1 MSQKRVLSGVL
12 VAVLMAAASFSVSS
26 SANAGGHYYGL
37 GYGHF
42 GYGHFGYDDDDDDYV
57 YRYRPRRSRYKCFL
71 PEKYLCGPRHRRQFY
86 PHRYRHGYGIKI
98 RPYYHAYPKYYNYYY

>member
-37 GYGHF
+37 GYGH
-42 GYGHFGYDDDDDDYV
+42 YVYDDDDYV
-57 YRYRPRRSRYKCFL
+57 YRHRPKRSRYKCFL
-71 PEKYLCGPRHRRQFY
+71 PERYLCGPRYRRHFY
-86 PHRYRHGYGIKI
+86 PRRFRQGYGFKI
-98 RPYYHAYPKYYNYYY
+98 RPYYHAYPKYFHHYY